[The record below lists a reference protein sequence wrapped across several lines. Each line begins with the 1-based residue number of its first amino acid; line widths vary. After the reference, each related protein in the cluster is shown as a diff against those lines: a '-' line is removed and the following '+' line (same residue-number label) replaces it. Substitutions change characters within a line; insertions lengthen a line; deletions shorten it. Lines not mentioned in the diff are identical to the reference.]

1 MRRNNKQITMKK
13 NNIKKKDTQKDQ
25 RRLKQYLVLVLSNQN
40 WDKFNQELN
49 Y

>member
-25 RRLKQYLVLVLSNQN
+25 RRLKQYLVLFLSN
-40 WDKFNQELN
+40 
-49 Y
+49 